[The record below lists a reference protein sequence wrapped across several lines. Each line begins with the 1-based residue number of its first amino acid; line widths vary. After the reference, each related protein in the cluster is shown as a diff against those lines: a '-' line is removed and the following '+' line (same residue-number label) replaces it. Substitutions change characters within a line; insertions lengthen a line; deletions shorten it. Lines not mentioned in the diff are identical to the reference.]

1 MNYTHT
7 VRACFVG
14 YIVQAMINNFVP
26 LLFVTLRSEYQ
37 LSLSRITALVTIN
50 FAVQL
55 LVDLLSAKYVDRLG
69 YRSCIAAAHFCAA
82 AGLAGLTILPQ
93 LFPSPYIG
101 LLLSVVIYAIGGGL
115 LEVLVSPIVE
125 ACPADHKEKTM
136 SLLHSFYC
144 WGQVGVVLLSTIFFL
159 LFEIEHWR
167 ILSLLW
173 ACIPLCNG
181 VVFLKVPIAS
191 LLQDNETAMPP
202 GVLLQNRLFWILL
215 LLMTCAGACEL
226 SVSQWA
232 SAFAEEGLGVTK
244 AIGDL
249 AGPMMFAVLMGS
261 ARLLYGR
268 YGERINLLKF
278 IFISGVLCVLSYLI
292 TSLSGVPAV
301 SLLGCALCG
310 FSVGILWPGVFSLAA
325 ASLKRGG
332 TAMFALLALA
342 GDVGCSAGPTLVGI
356 VTDAFAGDLTLG
368 LSAAVVFPLVLLF
381 ALSLYTRRIKEKSEI
396 L

>member
-1 MNYTHT
+1 MKFAHT

-26 LLFVTLRSEYQ
+26 LLFVTLQSEYQ
-37 LSLSRITALVTIN
+37 LTLAQITSLVTIN

-55 LVDLLSAKYVDRLG
+55 LVDLISAKYVDQLG
-69 YRSCIAAAHFCAA
+69 YRACIVAAHFCAA
-82 AGLAGLTILPQ
+82 AGLAGLTILPN
-93 LFPSPYIG
+93 LLLSPYIG
-101 LLLSVVIYAIGGGL
+101 LLVSVVIYAIGGGL

-125 ACPADHKEKTM
+125 ACPTEHKEQTM

-144 WGQVGVVLLSTIFFL
+144 WGQVGVVLLSTVFF
-159 LFEIEHWR
+159 FQFGIENWR

-173 ACIPLCNG
+173 SCIPLCNG
-181 VVFLKVPIAS
+181 FVFMKVPIAS
-191 LLQDNETAMPP
+191 LLQDNETAMPIRT
-202 GVLLQNRLFWILL
+202 LLRKRLFWIFLI
-215 LLMTCAGACEL
+215 LMTCAGACEL

-232 SAFAEEGLGVTK
+232 SAFAEAGLGVTK

-249 AGPMMFAVLMGS
+249 AGPMMFAVLMGT
-261 ARLLYGR
+261 ARLLYGK

-278 IFISGVLCVLSYLI
+278 IFVSCVLCVISYLI
-292 TSLSGVPAV
+292 TSLSGVPVV
-301 SLLGCALCG
+301 SLFGCALCG

-356 VTDAFAGDLTLG
+356 VTDAFDGNLTFG
-368 LSAAVVFPLVLLF
+368 LATAVVFPLLLLLVL
-381 ALSLYTRRIKEKSEI
+381 ALYTHEIKAKEMA
-396 L
+396 

>member
-1 MNYTHT
+1 MKYAHT

-26 LLFVTLRSEYQ
+26 LLFVTLQSEYQ
-37 LSLSRITALVTIN
+37 LTLAQITSLVTIN

-55 LVDLLSAKYVDRLG
+55 LVDLISAKYVDQLG
-69 YRSCIAAAHFCAA
+69 YRACIVAAHFCAA
-82 AGLAGLTILPQ
+82 AGLAGLTILPN
-93 LFPSPYIG
+93 LLLSPYIG
-101 LLLSVVIYAIGGGL
+101 LLFSVVIYAIGGGL

-125 ACPADHKEKTM
+125 ACPTEHKEQTM

-144 WGQVGVVLLSTIFFL
+144 WGQVGVVLLSTVFF
-159 LFEIEHWR
+159 FQFGIENWR

-181 VVFLKVPIAS
+181 FVFMKVPIAS
-191 LLQDNETAMPP
+191 LLQDNETAMPI
-202 GVLLQNRLFWILL
+202 VTLLRNRLFWIFLI
-215 LLMTCAGACEL
+215 LMTCAGACEL

-232 SAFAEEGLGVTK
+232 SAFAEAGLGVTK

-249 AGPMMFAVLMGS
+249 AGPMMFAVLMGT
-261 ARLLYGR
+261 ARLLYGK

-278 IFISGVLCVLSYLI
+278 IFVSCVLCVISYLI
-292 TSLSGVPAV
+292 TSLSGVPVV
-301 SLLGCALCG
+301 SLFGCALCG

-342 GDVGCSAGPTLVGI
+342 GDVGCSAGPTLVGF
-356 VTDAFAGDLTLG
+356 VTNAFDGNLTLG
-368 LSAAVVFPLVLLF
+368 LAAAVVFPLLLLLVL
-381 ALSLYTRRIKEKSEI
+381 ALYTYETKPKEAA
-396 L
+396 